1 MSETNRNIS
10 EIRAEVLLNQLYP
23 QLSDSWLVRNKG
35 SFYRNYSEDVLQLD
49 ENSCEASLSRD
60 GFLRL
65 LPQGIISE
73 EDELLGKDFQS
84 KAEALRERK
93 KLLEELFIPIDSW
106 RFRDSVNNEQELA
119 SLLEDKLNL
128 ILKTYY
134 GVDIQE
140 EENPYVREFM
150 KLLPKANTLRGDF
163 YKIADILS
171 VLLNRRVT
179 TEISSYN
186 WTDKTTDTQP
196 MVSYKVW
203 IPSLDEAE
211 YLEFEKHINALTAFV
226 VEWFIPFNTH
236 CLIEIK
242 TDVSSSLN
250 NKLLLNYNTK
260 LSLLSK

>member
-1 MSETNRNIS
+1 MNTKSNIS

-106 RFRDSVNNEQELA
+106 RFRDSVNNEQEIA

-150 KLLPKANTLRGDF
+150 KLLPKANELRGDF

-171 VLLNRRVT
+171 VILNRKVT
-179 TEISSYN
+179 TEISCYN
-186 WTDKTTDTQP
+186 WSDKTVDTQP
-196 MVSYKVW
+196 MVTYKVW

-211 YLEFEKHINALTAFV
+211 FIEIEKHITALSNFI
-226 VEWFIPFNTH
+226 VEWFIPFNTR
-236 CLIEIK
+236 CLVEVK
-242 TDVSSSLN
+242 TEDSASLN
-250 NKLLLNYNTK
+250 NKMLLNYNTK
-260 LSLLSK
+260 LSL